1 MSPASRSLWLAAGL
15 LALLWSGPAL
25 ANDPDLAAAREAYAR
40 GEYVTTIEALG
51 RAAQRDQPDA
61 QFELALMH
69 ANGFGTAPDL
79 RVAAVWMRRAARNGH
94 VEAQFQVAVLS
105 YRGLGVVQDHREA
118 AQWFRSAAEAGHGE
132 AQLQLGLMHERG
144 DGVRQDD
151 IEAHKWLNL
160 AAARIADDRPRQRT
174 LARQARDRIAQRLSP
189 LHLALAHRLAS
200 TWGPKTS
207 DQPHLAPR

>member
-1 MSPASRSLWLAAGL
+1 MRLASRSTRLVASLA
-15 LALLWSGPAL
+15 ALLWSGPLL
-25 ANDPDLAAAREAYAR
+25 AGDPDLAAARDAYAR
-40 GEYVTTIEALG
+40 GDFVVTIEALG
-51 RAAQRDQPDA
+51 RAAARDQADA

-79 RVAAVWMRRAARNGH
+79 RTAAVWMRRAARNGH
-94 VEAQFQVAVLS
+94 VEAQFQIAVLS
-105 YRGLGVVQDHREA
+105 YRGAGVVQDHREA
-118 AQWFRSAAEAGHGE
+118 AHWFRSAAEAGHGE
-132 AQLQLGLMHERG
+132 AQLQLGLMYERG

-200 TWGPKTS
+200 TWGPRS
-207 DQPHLAPR
+207 AGSERLSPR

>member
-1 MSPASRSLWLAAGL
+1 MLSALRSLRLAAGL
-15 LALLWSGPAL
+15 AALLWPGSVL
-25 ANDPDLAAAREAYAR
+25 AGDPDLVAARAAYER
-40 GEYVTTIEALG
+40 GEFVATIEALG

-69 ANGFGTAPDL
+69 ANGFGTVPDL
-79 RVAAVWMRRAARNGH
+79 RTASVWMRRAARNGH
-94 VEAQFQVAVLS
+94 VEAQFQIAVLT
-105 YRGLGVVQDHREA
+105 YRGAGVVQDHREA

-132 AQLQLGLMHERG
+132 AQLQLGLMYERG

-174 LARQARDRIAQRLSP
+174 IARQARDRIAQRLSP

-200 TWGPKTS
+200 TWGPRTS
-207 DQPHLAPR
+207 APDRLTPR